1 MKLTE
6 NIEIALSNVRSNLLR
21 TIITMLIIAFG
32 ITALVGIL
40 TAIDSMIYSM
50 NDSFSNMEANSFRI
64 QPKRDGVHGRR
75 RGKQTKRGD
84 VINFKQAMEFKDRFD
99 FPSKIAVYCAG
110 TFTATA
116 KHGNKKTNPNI
127 MVWGVDN
134 HYLDVKSYE
143 IEVGRNFSEAEVAS
157 TQNKAIIGNDIV
169 KSLFGNNP
177 DRALN
182 NTVSIGN
189 VKYKVVGVL
198 ASKGASMG
206 MSQDRRILIPLLK
219 AKTLYGH
226 ANKNYS
232 IAISLNNMEEMDNAI
247 SASIGIFR
255 NIRKLKITQ
264 DNDFEIR
271 KSDGLIEMLK
281 DNTVK
286 IRLSAIGIALI
297 TLLGAAIGL
306 MNIMLVSVT
315 ERTREIGICKALGA
329 TRKNILTQF
338 LTEAVVICQ
347 LGGLVGIVLGILVG
361 NLMTF
366 FIGGS
371 FLVPWAWIFLGVST
385 CLVVGLISGLY
396 PALKASRLDPI
407 ESLRY
412 E

>member
-1 MKLTE
+1 MKIIE
-6 NIEIALSNVRSNLLR
+6 NVQIALGNVRSNLLR

-32 ITALVGIL
+32 IMALVGIL
-40 TAIDSMIYSM
+40 TSIDSMIYSM

-64 QPKRDGVHGRR
+64 RPKRDGVSGRR
-75 RGKQTKRGD
+75 GGRQSKRGD
-84 VINFKQAMEFKDRFD
+84 VVTYKQAMEFKDRFD
-99 FPSKIAVYCAG
+99 FPSKVALSCWG
-110 TFTATA
+110 TGTATA
-116 KHGNKKTNPNI
+116 KYGTEKTNPNV
-127 MVWGVDN
+127 MVLGADEN
-134 HYLDVKSYE
+134 YINVKSYE
-143 IEVGRNFSEAEVAS
+143 VAVGRNFTKTEVTAG
-157 TQNKAIIGNDIV
+157 QNKAIVGFDIV
-169 KSLFGNNP
+169 KALFNENM

-182 NTVSIGN
+182 KVVSIGN
-189 VKYKVVGVL
+189 VKYKIIGVL
-198 ASKGASMG
+198 ASKGSAMG

-226 ANKNYS
+226 SQKSYDIAVALTSVEKMND
-232 IAISLNNMEEMDNAI
+232 AISTAI
-247 SASIGIFR
+247 GTFR
-255 NIRKLKITQ
+255 NIRKLKLTQ

-271 KSDGLIEMLK
+271 KADGLIERLK
-281 DNTVK
+281 ENTAA

-347 LGGLVGIVLGILVG
+347 LGGLVGIVFGILIG
-361 NLMTF
+361 NVLTF
-366 FIGGS
+366 FIGGT
-371 FLVPWAWIFLGVST
+371 FLIPWAWIILGVTT
-385 CLVVGLISGLY
+385 CLVVGLVSGLY

>member
-1 MKLTE
+1 MKLIE
-6 NIEIALSNVRSNLLR
+6 NVKIALNNVRSNLLR

-32 ITALVGIL
+32 IMALVGIL

-64 QPKRDGVHGRR
+64 EPKQDGVKGKRKGRR
-75 RGKQTKRGD
+75 DKEGET
-84 VINFKQAMEFKDRFD
+84 ITFSQAMEFKDRYN
-99 FPSKIAVYCAG
+99 FPSKVAVYCWG
-110 TFTATA
+110 TGIGTA
-116 KHGNKKTNPNI
+116 KYGTEKTNPNV
-127 MVWGVDN
+127 MVLGVDE

-143 IEVGRNFSEAEVAS
+143 IAVGRNFSEIEVTS
-157 TQNKAIIGNDIV
+157 GQSKAIVGNDIV
-169 KSLFGNNP
+169 KALFDNKP
-177 DRALN
+177 DLALN
-182 NTVSIGN
+182 NVISVGN
-189 VKYKVVGVL
+189 VKYKIIGVL
-198 ASKGASMG
+198 SSKGAAMG
-206 MSQDRRILIPLLK
+206 MSQDRRILIPVVK
-219 AKTLYGH
+219 AKTIYGH
-226 ANKNYS
+226 SKKNYS
-232 IAISLNNMEEMDNAI
+232 VAVSLSNLDRMEEAISTG
-247 SASIGIFR
+247 IGVFR
-255 NIRKLKITQ
+255 NIRKLKLSEA
-264 DNDFEIR
+264 NDFEIR
-271 KSDGLIEMLK
+271 KSDGLIEVLK
-281 DNTVK
+281 ENTVV

-329 TRKNILTQF
+329 TRKHILTQF

-347 LGGLVGIVLGILVG
+347 LGGLVGIVFGILIG
-361 NLMTF
+361 NILTF

-371 FLVPWAWIFLGVST
+371 FLIPWAWIFLGVTT

>member
-1 MKLTE
+1 MKLIE
-6 NIEIALSNVRSNLLR
+6 NVKIALNNVRTNLLR

-40 TAIDSMIYSM
+40 TSIDTMIYSM

-64 QPKRDGVHGRR
+64 EPKRDGVSGRR
-75 RGKQTKRGD
+75 RGRQAKRGEI
-84 VINFKQAMEFKDRFD
+84 INFKQAMEFKKRYD
-99 FPSKIAVYCAG
+99 FPSKIAVYCWG
-110 TFTATA
+110 TGIATA
-116 KHGNKKTNPNI
+116 KFGNEKTNPNV
-127 MVWGVDN
+127 MVWGVDEN
-134 HYLDVKSYE
+134 YLSVKSYD
-143 IEVGRNFSEAEVAS
+143 IAVGRNLSEAEVIS
-157 TQNKAIIGNDIV
+157 GQSKAIIGNDIV
-169 KSLFGNNP
+169 KALFADDA

-182 NTVSIGN
+182 KYISVGN
-189 VKYKVVGVL
+189 IKYKIIGVL
-198 ASKGASMG
+198 DSKGASMG
-206 MSQDRRILIPLLK
+206 MSQDRRILIPLVK

-226 ANKNYS
+226 ANKNYNVA
-232 IAISLNNMEEMDNAI
+232 IALSSLDRMEDAVSTAI
-247 SASIGIFR
+247 GVFR
-255 NIRKLKITQ
+255 NIRKLKLSQ
-264 DNDFEIR
+264 DNDFEIK
-271 KSDGLIEMLK
+271 KSDGLIEVLK
-281 DNTVK
+281 ENTAV

-347 LGGLVGIVLGILVG
+347 LGGLVGIVFGILVG
-361 NLMTF
+361 NILTF

-371 FLVPWAWIFLGVST
+371 FLIPWAWILLGVTT

>member
-1 MKLTE
+1 MKIIE
-6 NIEIALSNVRSNLLR
+6 NVQIALGNVRSNLLR

-32 ITALVGIL
+32 IMALVGIL
-40 TAIDSMIYSM
+40 TSIDSMIYSM

-64 QPKRDGVHGRR
+64 RPKRDGVSGRR
-75 RGKQTKRGD
+75 GGRQAKRGE
-84 VINFKQAMEFKDRFD
+84 VVTYKQAMEFKDRYN
-99 FPSKIAVYCAG
+99 FPSKVALSCWG
-110 TFTATA
+110 TGIATA
-116 KHGNKKTNPNI
+116 KYGAEKTNPNV
-127 MVWGVDN
+127 MVLGADEN
-134 HYLDVKSYE
+134 YLNVKSYE
-143 IEVGRNFSEAEVAS
+143 IAVGRNFTETEVTS
-157 TQNKAIIGNDIV
+157 GQNKAIVGFDIV
-169 KSLFGNNP
+169 KALFNENM
-177 DRALN
+177 DRAVN
-182 NTVSIGN
+182 SVISVGN
-189 VKYKVVGVL
+189 VKYKIIGVL
-198 ASKGASMG
+198 ESKGAAMG

-226 ANKNYS
+226 SQKSYDIAVALTSVEKMNE
-232 IAISLNNMEEMDNAI
+232 AISTAI
-247 SASIGIFR
+247 GTFR
-255 NIRKLKITQ
+255 NIRKLKLTQ

-271 KSDGLIEMLK
+271 KADGLIERLK
-281 DNTVK
+281 ENTAA

-347 LGGLVGIVLGILVG
+347 LGGLVGIVFGILIG
-361 NLMTF
+361 NILTF
-366 FIGGS
+366 FIGGT
-371 FLVPWAWIFLGVST
+371 FLIPWAWIILGVTT
-385 CLVVGLISGLY
+385 CLVVGLVSGLY